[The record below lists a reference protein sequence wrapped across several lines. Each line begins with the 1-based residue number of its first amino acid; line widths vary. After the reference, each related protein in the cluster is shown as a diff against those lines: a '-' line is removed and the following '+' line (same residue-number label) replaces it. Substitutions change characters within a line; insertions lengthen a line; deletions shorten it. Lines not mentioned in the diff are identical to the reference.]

1 MKAPRFLPHVLA
13 AAVAAQAAPWISAAE
28 LEEVT
33 VTAQKRSERLTDVP
47 ISIASVSAENLD
59 QTGVRQL
66 KEMAEFVPNLTIS
79 SGTDFTSSVS
89 IRGVG
94 ANSRNIGFDTRVG
107 VYLDGVYL
115 GQSPALNQELLDLE
129 RVEVL
134 RGPQGTLFGKNTVA
148 GAINLISKKPGD
160 SFGGSVGVEYGNY
173 NSRQLSAS
181 VNLPLSDSLFGK
193 ISVNTQNR
201 DGLVENRATGNDI
214 NELDGDAY
222 RAQLFYE
229 AGGSFSAQLALDGM
243 DSERFSYT
251 GDAVTDTFGLAPEP
265 DAPEDNTVSMNV
277 DPREERQIRGGALT
291 LDWDMS
297 SGYALKS
304 ISAVRDTEI
313 TYLNDTDYAA
323 WDLVRLDYADSYSQ
337 LSQEF
342 QLISP
347 DAEAF
352 KYVAGLYFYQQEG
365 ESQRQ
370 IDTSELST
378 MLFGTNPD
386 LPTKSEGSVDTRSVA
401 AFMNGSYE
409 LGERWKLGFGFR
421 YSREDKEV
429 DWNIDGRGSGAFR
442 IATGTVDDDR
452 SESNFSP
459 TLNLNYVFSPDI
471 NGYVKY
477 SSGYKS
483 GGFNLDFVSDNDLE
497 AGLEF
502 DTETVDAYEIGL
514 KGSIWNRSLGFS
526 LAAFRADYS
535 DYQVNQFVDLGGGR
549 TAITIRNAAEVET
562 QGLEAEFTYR
572 PTENLTLSAALG
584 LLDAEFA
591 AYPGGGAGGTD
602 VSGNKLPGSSDYS
615 VNLGVQYYHPL
626 PSLGA
631 ELLARLD
638 YAYRDD
644 YYNTVDNEQ
653 SRTLLS
659 GDTVQYGW
667 VDGYGLVNARLGLQ
681 SQNDTWSTALWVRN
695 LTDEEYLTHTTRD
708 FFGTL
713 VHFAGAPRT
722 YGIDFNYRY

>member
-1 MKAPRFLPHVLA
+1 MKAPRFLPHALA
-13 AAVAAQAAPWISAAE
+13 AAVATQVAPGVSAAE
-28 LEEVT
+28 LEELV

-47 ISIASVSAENLD
+47 ISISSVSAENIE

-193 ISVNTQNR
+193 VSVNTQSR

-222 RAQLFYE
+222 RAQLFYD

-265 DAPEDNTVSMNV
+265 DAPEQHSVSMNI
-277 DPREERQIRGGALT
+277 DPLEERQIRGSALT
-291 LDWDMS
+291 LDWDLA
-297 SGYALKS
+297 SGYAVKS
-304 ISAVRDTEI
+304 ISAARDTDI
-313 TYLNDTDYAA
+313 RYVNDTDYAA
-323 WDLVRLDYADSYSQ
+323 LDLVRLDYADSYSQ
-337 LSQEF
+337 LSQEL

-347 DAEAF
+347 ESEAL
-352 KYVAGLYFYQQEG
+352 KYVAGLYLYQQEG
-365 ESQRQ
+365 ESLRQ
-370 IDTSELST
+370 IGSSELGA
-378 MLFGTNPD
+378 MLFGTNPE
-386 LPTKSEGSVDTRSVA
+386 LPTTTDGSVDTRSVA

-429 DWNIDGRGSGAFR
+429 DWNTDGRGSGVFNT
-442 IATGTVDDDR
+442 ATGSVVDDR

-459 TLNLNYVFSPDI
+459 TLNFNYAFSPDI

-483 GGFNLDFVSDNDLE
+483 GGFNLDFVTESDLD

-502 DTETVDAYEIGL
+502 DTETVDAFEAGL
-514 KGSIWNRSLGFS
+514 KGTLWNRSLGFS
-526 LAAFRADYS
+526 LAAFRTDYS

-549 TAITIRNAAEVET
+549 TSISIRNAAEVET

-572 PTENLTLSAALG
+572 PTDHLTLNAAIG
-584 LLDAEFA
+584 VLDAEFA
-591 AYPGGGAGGTD
+591 TYPGGGAGGAD
-602 VSGNKLPGSSDYS
+602 VSGNKLPGVSDYS

-653 SRTLLS
+653 SRTLAS

-667 VDGYGLVNARLGLQ
+667 VDAYGLVNARLGLE
-681 SQNDTWSTALWVRN
+681 SENGSWSTALWARN
-695 LTDEEYLTHTTRD
+695 LADEEYLTRTTRD

-713 VHFAGAPRT
+713 IQFAGTPRT